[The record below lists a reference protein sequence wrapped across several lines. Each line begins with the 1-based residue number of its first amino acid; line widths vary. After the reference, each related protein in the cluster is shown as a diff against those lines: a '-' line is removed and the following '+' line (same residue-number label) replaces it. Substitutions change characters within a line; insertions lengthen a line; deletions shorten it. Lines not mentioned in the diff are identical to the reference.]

1 MPGLYMNEVLQPN
14 CYTKLLR
21 THPHDDEKRSREPEQ
36 IVCGGTETGKSSPA
50 IKTLVLCCLACPTSM
65 TDIVHSQ
72 RTPN

>member
-1 MPGLYMNEVLQPN
+1 MMMKKEVQNLS
-14 CYTKLLR
+14 KLFVVA
-21 THPHDDEKRSREPEQ
+21 EPEQ